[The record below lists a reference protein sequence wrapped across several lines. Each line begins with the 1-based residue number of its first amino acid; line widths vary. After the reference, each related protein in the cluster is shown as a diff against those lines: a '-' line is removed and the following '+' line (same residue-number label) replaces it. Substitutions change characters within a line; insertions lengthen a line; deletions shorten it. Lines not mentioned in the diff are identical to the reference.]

1 MDGRLYEYNINMIS
15 QMKTK
20 LLPNGNRWNA
30 HHFNVVNVLKSL
42 KLCNQVFTPKKYKK
56 KQKKRKKKYF
66 AWNRSNSIN
75 MWIVWIAKIQNVE
88 KL

>member
-42 KLCNQVFTPKKYKK
+42 KLCNQVFTQKKTKNAKKTKKMEKYKK
-56 KQKKRKKKYF
+56 KTKK
-66 AWNRSNSIN
+66 NILLE
-75 MWIVWIAKIQNVE
+75 IVQIQ
-88 KL
+88 